1 MADGPAAPSRA
12 GRPAAGRPTIR
23 PAGAAD
29 LPTVLELRLA
39 LLAEHHESLLY
50 GRLRAD
56 VRERAESLYAA
67 QLASAWEITLLAEVD
82 RRVVGILR
90 CLDAQGAPLLR
101 PERYAYV
108 SSVYVRPNARG
119 RGVLRALLVAAGRWA
134 RGRGLDE
141 MRLHNATD
149 NPVATAVWEG
159 LGFEAVEVLRIR
171 RLAGGRRG
179 GP

>member
-1 MADGPAAPSRA
+1 MADGPAAPPRA
-12 GRPAAGRPTIR
+12 GRPTVRS
-23 PAGAAD
+23 AGAAD

-39 LLAEHHESLLY
+39 LLAEHHESPLY

-56 VRERAESLYAA
+56 VRERAESLYAG
-67 QLASAWEITLLAEVD
+67 QLASPWEITLLAEVD
-82 RRVVGILR
+82 GRVVGILR
-90 CLDAQGAPLLR
+90 CLDAQGAPLLL

-108 SSVYVRPNARG
+108 SSVYVRPEARA
-119 RGVLRALLVAAGRWA
+119 RGVLRVLLAAADRWA
-134 RGRGLDE
+134 RGRGLGE

-171 RLAGGRRG
+171 RLPGAARRG
-179 GP
+179 AR